1 MRDTA
6 AVRGRRE
13 HRRHRRSL
21 IRSNLDMYAMMVPF
35 LLLFLLF
42 TVIPVL
48 SSILLSFTDFNL
60 LEMPHFIGWNNYIKL
75 FLEDKIFMTSVKN
88 TLLFAFLTGPLS
100 YFLSLFVAWMVN
112 DLPKKL
118 RTFMT
123 FLFYAPSISGSM
135 YAIWSIIFSGDMY
148 GWANGILMNL
158 GLVNEPIKWLTDTR
172 YMLGIIMLV
181 QLWMSMGAGFLA
193 FIAGLQGVDRSLY
206 ESGAMDGIKNRWQE
220 LIYITL
226 PSMGPQLLFGA
237 VMQISSSFAAGQISI
252 ALAGNPSTDYAA
264 NTIVTHII
272 DHGTT
277 RYEMGYASA
286 IATVLFA
293 LMLITNA
300 VIRKILK
307 RYT

>member
-13 HRRHRRSL
+13 YRRHCRSL

-60 LEMPHFIGWNNYIKL
+60 LEMPHFVGWNNYIKL

-118 RTFMT
+118 RTVMT